1 MSAIH
6 GRLTSIKI
14 DNSGGTLTDISNQ
27 IKTSSLQ
34 NSAQEI
40 DVTAYQ
46 DTARQYISDFP
57 DGTFNIEG
65 NAAATVMAHLY
76 GILGVSQTLSVEYG
90 PEGSATGK
98 RKYTFESVM
107 TALNDSGASTGQA
120 NQFTATFRVAGAVTV
135 GTFA

>member
-1 MSAIH
+1 MAAVH
-6 GRLTSIKI
+6 GRLTRVWI

-27 IKTSSLQ
+27 VRTSSLQ

-76 GILGVSQTLSVEYG
+76 GIHGQAATVSVEYG
-90 PEGSATGK
+90 PEGGASGK
-98 RKYTFESVM
+98 RKYTFEAVQTS
-107 TALNDSGASTGQA
+107 LNDSGAATGQA
-120 NQFTATFRVAGAVTV
+120 NQFTASYRIAGAVTV
-135 GTFA
+135 GTYA